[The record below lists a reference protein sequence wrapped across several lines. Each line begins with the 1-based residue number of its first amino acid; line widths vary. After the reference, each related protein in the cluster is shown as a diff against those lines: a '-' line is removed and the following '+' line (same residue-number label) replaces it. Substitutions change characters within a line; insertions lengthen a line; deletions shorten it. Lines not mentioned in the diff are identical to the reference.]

1 MSELHV
7 IFGTGPLGR
16 YTAESLIEKGH
27 EVRLINRSGKM
38 EMKPEGA
45 ELVSGDA
52 YNFLQTMQLVD
63 GATSIYQCAQPAYHK
78 WEKEFPNLQNAIIEL
93 ANVSK
98 SKLIV
103 AENLYMYGKA
113 SAANMTEKTPYEP
126 CSKKG
131 KVRTEMTKVLF
142 DAHANGFIRAAS
154 VRGSDFFGPWDP
166 NNGERIFNAALNRKP
181 INMLGKLDQPHS
193 FTYVKDFGKALAI
206 AGTKDKALGRAW
218 HVPSGKAYTQQEIV
232 EIIAKQLGY
241 ELKART
247 AGKFILNLIGIFNPI
262 VKEVIEMLYQFEA
275 PFIMDASAMEKEF
288 GMTATPM
295 EQRVLE
301 TLDWFK
307 RYKKN

>member
-38 EMKPEGA
+38 ELKPEGA

-52 YNFLQTMQLVD
+52 YNFLQTIQLVD
-63 GATSIYQCAQPAYHK
+63 GATTIYQCAQPAYHK
-78 WEKEFPNLQNAIIEL
+78 WEQEFPNLQNAIIEL

-98 SKLIV
+98 SKLI
-103 AENLYMYGKA
+103 
-113 SAANMTEKTPYEP
+113 
-126 CSKKG
+126 
-131 KVRTEMTKVLF
+131 KVLF

-154 VRGSDFFGPWDP
+154 VRGSDFFGPWEP
-166 NNGERIFNAALNRKP
+166 NNGEMIFKAALNRKP

-206 AGTKDKALGRAW
+206 AGTNDKTLGRAW

-288 GMTATPM
+288 GITATPM